1 MKNKI
6 SLILKM
12 VAVPYLN
19 ILPKESL
26 LLIGSKNTT
35 YSFSKK
41 FFDSLDR
48 QNFISFFIIFGPKFV
63 RVPENLEFAN
73 VFGIVRSILD
83 SAVYSSS
90 VMCVSGRLK
99 TGGGMTTVL
108 TSPART
114 GRIDFSRV

>member
-1 MKNKI
+1 MKKI
-6 SLILKM
+6 EAASH
-12 VAVPYLN
+12 LN

-35 YSFSKK
+35 YSFNKK
-41 FFDSLDR
+41 FFDSFDR

-63 RVPENLEFAN
+63 RVPENLEFAS
-73 VFGIVRSILD
+73 VFGIVRSMLD

-90 VMCVSGRLK
+90 VMCVSGRLN
-99 TGGGMTTVL
+99 TGGWMTTVL

-114 GRIDFSRV
+114 GRIDFSSV